1 MYTEPFYLFTYLV
14 LSSMSMIMIGPGM
27 LDDDVFGDGGTEGRG
42 VDARGA
48 RLMMMPCRLDRLR
61 GRGSPWRGA
70 LLLLGLVASADPAA
84 AVAAIIAGPA
94 ALAATSTTDETA
106 A

>member
-1 MYTEPFYLFTYLV
+1 
-14 LSSMSMIMIGPGM
+14 MSMIVIGPGM
-27 LDDDVFGDGGTEGRG
+27 FDNDVFGDGGTEGRG

-61 GRGSPWRGA
+61 GRGPPWRGA

-84 AVAAIIAGPA
+84 AVATIVAAPA
-94 ALAATSTTDETA
+94 TLAATSTPDEA
-106 A
+106 AA

>member
-1 MYTEPFYLFTYLV
+1 
-14 LSSMSMIMIGPGM
+14 MSMIVIRPGM
-27 LDDDVFGDGGTEGRG
+27 FDDDVFGDGGTEGRG

-61 GRGSPWRGA
+61 GRGPPWRGA

-84 AVAAIIAGPA
+84 AVAAIIAT
-94 ALAATSTTDETA
+94 LAATTSTPDETA